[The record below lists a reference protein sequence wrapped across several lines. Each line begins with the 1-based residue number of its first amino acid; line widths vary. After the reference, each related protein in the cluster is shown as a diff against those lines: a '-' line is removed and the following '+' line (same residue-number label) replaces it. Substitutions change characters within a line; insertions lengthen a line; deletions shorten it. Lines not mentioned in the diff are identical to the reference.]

1 MKKIVYSLFLAGVIA
16 LQSCSLTLPVSATSN
31 PLGSKV
37 GKSTG
42 TCYFYTLCFGADA
55 SIQEAARNGGIT
67 KISTVDLQT
76 NNILGIIVVYKCIV
90 TGE

>member
-1 MKKIVYSLFLAGVIA
+1 
-16 LQSCSLTLPVSATSN
+16 
-31 PLGSKV
+31 
-37 GKSTG
+37 
-42 TCYFYTLCFGADA
+42 LCFGADA
-55 SIQEAARNGGIT
+55 SIQEAAKNGGIT